1 MSEVFSRDLV
11 AETMEELKIA
21 ALSTATIG
29 QMLMLAATLEKKTG
43 IPFVRMD
50 QGIPGL
56 SPCEIGMAAEK
67 EALDRGVASLYPAAE
82 GVSELKS
89 EAARFVKAFLN
100 VDISSVSCLP
110 TTGSVAGSF
119 GAFAICSQLSP
130 EKDTILFIDP
140 GFPIQKSQLNLLGV
154 KYRSFD
160 VFEYRGL
167 ELRAKLEQEL
177 SEGNIAAIV
186 YSSPNN
192 PTWITFT
199 EAELEIIG
207 EMATKHDVI
216 IHEDL
221 AYFGMDS
228 RENYGIPF
236 QEPYIPTVA
245 RYTDN
250 YILFIS
256 GSKIFS
262 YAGQRVAVAC
272 VSDALYSRIYPE
284 LAKRYNGGGHF
295 GITFTNA
302 IMYMIT
308 SGVTHTTQLALA
320 AMFKASSDGEFN
332 FVEATKEYGRRAVRM
347 KEILHKHG
355 FNVVY
360 DKDIDREIG
369 DGFFFT
375 IGYPKMSCSE
385 LVSEFV
391 HYGVSSISLSTTG
404 SLREG
409 VRACTSRI
417 TDDKL
422 DIFDERLAQ
431 FAADHPLNS

>member
-1 MSEVFSRDLV
+1 MSEVFDRTLV
-11 AETMEELKIA
+11 AETMDELKIGS
-21 ALSTATIG
+21 LSTATIG
-29 QMLMLAATLEKKTG
+29 QMLSLAATLEKKTE

-56 SPCEIGMAAEK
+56 SPCGIGMAAEK
-67 EALDRGVASLYPAAE
+67 EALDKGVASLYPAAE
-82 GVSELKS
+82 GVQELKTES
-89 EAARFVKAFLN
+89 SRFIKAFLDI
-100 VDISSVSCLP
+100 DISAISCLP

-119 GAFAICSQLSP
+119 GSFIICSQLSE
-130 EKDTILFIDP
+130 EKDTILFVDP
-140 GFPIQKSQLNLLGV
+140 GFPIQKAQLNMLGI
-154 KYRSFD
+154 KFKSFD
-160 VFEYRGL
+160 LFEYRG
-167 ELRAKLEQEL
+167 EALRGKLEEEL
-177 SEGNIAAIV
+177 SSGRIAGIV

-199 EAELEIIG
+199 EQELQIFGEI
-207 EMATKHDVI
+207 ATKYDTI
-216 IHEDL
+216 ILEDL

-236 QEPYIPTVA
+236 EAPYIPTVA
-245 RYTDN
+245 RYTEN

-256 GSKIFS
+256 SSKIFS

-272 VSDALYSRIYPE
+272 VSDALYNRIYPE

-302 IMYMIT
+302 VMYMIT
-308 SGVTHTTQLALA
+308 SGVAHSVQLGLA
-320 AMFKASSDGEFN
+320 AMFKASSDGVFN
-332 FVEATKEYGRRAVRM
+332 FVEATKEYSRRAIRM
-347 KEILHKHG
+347 KEILYKHG
-355 FNVVY
+355 FHVVY

-375 IGYPKMSCSE
+375 IGYKSMSCSE

-391 HYGVSSISLSTTG
+391 HYGISSISLSTTG

-409 VRACTSRI
+409 VRACTSRM
-417 TDDKL
+417 TDEIM
-422 DIFDERLAQ
+422 DIFDKRLAQ
-431 FAADHPLNS
+431 FAADHQ

>member
-1 MSEVFSRDLV
+1 MSEVFSREIV
-11 AETMEELKIA
+11 AATMEELKIGS
-21 ALSTATIG
+21 LSSATIG
-29 QMLMLAATLEKKTG
+29 QMLLLAATLERKTG

-56 SPCEIGMAAEK
+56 KPCEIGMAAEK
-67 EALDRGVASLYPAAE
+67 EAHENGVASLYPAAE
-82 GVSELKS
+82 GVKELKDETS
-89 EAARFVKAFLN
+89 RFIKAFIN
-100 VDISSVSCLP
+100 VDVAPASCIP

-130 EKDTILFIDP
+130 QKNTILFIDP

-160 VFEYRGL
+160 VFEYRG
-167 ELRAKLEQEL
+167 EALRAKLEEEL
-177 SEGNIAAIV
+177 CEGNIAAIV

-199 EAELEIIG
+199 EQELEIIG
-207 EMATKHDVI
+207 TMATKYDVI

-221 AYFGMDS
+221 AYFGLDS

-236 QEPYIPTVA
+236 QAPYVPTVA

-250 YILFIS
+250 YILFLS
-256 GSKIFS
+256 SSKIYS

-272 VSDALYSRIYPE
+272 VGNALFNRIYPE

-308 SGVTHTTQLALA
+308 SGVTHSAQVALA
-320 AMFKASSDGEFN
+320 AMFRASSDGEFN
-332 FVEATKEYGRRAVRM
+332 FVEATKEYAHRAVKM
-347 KEILHKHG
+347 KEILHRHG

-375 IGYPKMSCSE
+375 MGYGDMSCSE

-391 HYGVSSISLSTTG
+391 HYGISSISLSTTG

-409 VRACTSRI
+409 VRACTSRM
-417 TDDKL
+417 TEDKL
-422 DIFDERLAQ
+422 EMFDERLAQ
-431 FAADHPLNS
+431 FAADHPKK